1 MARISTYNLDGTIS
15 DTDKLIGT
23 DSSNTNTKNFRIQDL
38 KEFIY
43 SEISG
48 NMSIAADGT
57 ASIATSNVALG
68 VNSGD
73 YVASITGGVGVD
85 STAATSGAV
94 TNHTLSLDLSELST
108 VTSISTGNNVAISS
122 SNAGNLITVD
132 NLFIKSP
139 KLVSEAAVAN
149 GDYMLF
155 LDGGATGDMK
165 KESLSDISTLFA
177 GAGLVSSSS
186 IINLDLNSL
195 SAKSSIVQGDSLII
209 VDSEDSNSN
218 KKVTYAVLEDEVYSN
233 ISGDVTINSSG
244 VSAIGTDKVKG
255 TMLHTS
261 AADTTTLEL
270 SSDTLSVLKVPNA
283 LTAGDGL
290 ASGGTFDGA
299 NARTFSLDLNE
310 LTGATIANGDSI
322 PFIDATDNTTKKEE
336 LSDIVSLLAGDALA
350 ASNSVLSVGV
360 DDSTIEINSDAIRVK
375 ANGITNTEL
384 NKTAITSQTDLGDAF
399 ADADTIL
406 LHDATASALREGTMA
421 HLASYVNGAYD
432 LEASLEALNAS
443 DNIIKIGHSSD
454 KVQIIG
460 TFQVDGVSTLT
471 GNTTVTGSMTAN
483 GLAFPANS
491 AGSNGQV
498 LTKTSD
504 GTIGFTSGSS
514 TSVNDTSSSSHL
526 PIVLHDGSNNLLD
539 DDNGLTFQ
547 ASTGLLKV
555 NKLSPQT
562 NAAGDIGSSTVAY
575 NDLFLS
581 NGGVIE
587 FIQGTGNR
595 VQLTHIDGGVDGNGD
610 RLDGSLRLSAT
621 SKLEF
626 NDGSQFINAPTATKL
641 NIVANSVSSG
651 PVGVDVQGEVQIDAN
666 LLLDINAA
674 TTDISGIL
682 IVGGNTTV
690 GGDAVIS
697 GGDITFG
704 NGQDATISI
713 SERSAGLDGRNL
725 TISAGSA
732 SNSGSDPDD
741 GGNLIL
747 KSGSSFGSGTSDIL
761 FRTAI
766 SSDGYGAT
774 TLRMTIN
781 NSGIVMAAPLD
792 LNEAANISG
801 NLVLGAR
808 LQFGSTTF
816 VTEIDN
822 STSLGSD
829 DNKLA
834 TQKAIKTYVDAQVD
848 SADTLGELNDVTLTS
863 AANHSMLLYNGSEWI
878 DNVMSGD
885 ATMANTGVITIGTLN
900 QSTTGSAATLT
911 TARNFSLTGNV
922 TASAVSFDGSGN
934 VALSTSLAA
943 NTVDSSELVDGSI
956 DTSHIGDD
964 QVTYAKIQNVANDER
979 ILGRVSGANGVI
991 EELTKSQVLTMINVA
1006 DGANAYVHP
1015 NHSGDV
1021 TSSADGAQTIA
1032 NNAVTYAKIQNV
1044 VSNNVLLGN
1053 DNGTNQ
1059 DVQELSASDVRTM
1072 LSVDV
1077 SGTDNST
1084 NVSLSGTPDYITIS
1098 GQVIT
1103 RNQIDLTA
1111 DVTGVLPSAN
1121 LDSDTA
1127 HLSTTQ
1133 TFSGAKT
1140 FSSAVNITNTTEAT
1154 STTTGALKVA
1164 GGVGIEKDL
1173 HVEEELVVGDS
1184 IGVGVT
1190 PFANSLSSSSNIDLI
1205 GNGGILS
1212 YANNLY
1218 LTSNAYYNGGWK
1230 AKTTGTTSLLIVRSS
1245 ALEYHVDTSSQS
1257 DGIATSFDQVFTVSS
1272 AGDVTANNF
1281 IVGSDRRIK
1290 SEIEPIKEGLEV
1302 IKQFTSY
1309 NYIKG
1314 GKKESGFIAQE
1325 VQEVL
1330 PHTVYEDKEGMLSMS
1345 DRGVLAHMHKAIL
1358 ELEKRLISI
1367 EEKLK

>member
-283 LTAGDGL
+283 LTAGNGL

-336 LSDIVSLLAGDALA
+336 LSDIVSLLAGDALV

-483 GLAFPANS
+483 GLEFPANS

-581 NGGVIE
+581 NGGIIE

-651 PVGVDVQGEVQIDAN
+651 PVGLEVQGEVQIDAN

-682 IVGGNTTV
+682 IVGGNATV
-690 GGDAVIS
+690 GGTLTLDSVGVSAVQTS
-697 GGDITFG
+697 
-704 NGQDATISI
+704 
-713 SERSAGLDGRNL
+713 SE
-725 TISAGSA
+725 
-732 SNSGSDPDD
+732 
-741 GGNLIL
+741 
-747 KSGSSFGSGTSDIL
+747 SFAD
-761 FRTAI
+761 
-766 SSDGYGAT
+766 
-774 TLRMTIN
+774 N
-781 NSGIVMAAPLD
+781 N
-792 LNEAANISG
+792 
-801 NLVLGAR
+801 
-808 LQFGSTTF
+808 
-816 VTEIDN
+816 
-822 STSLGSD
+822 TSLM
-829 DNKLA
+829 
-834 TQKAIKTYVDAQVD
+834 
-848 SADTLGELNDVTLTS
+848 TS
-863 AANHSMLLYNGSEWI
+863 AAIDDRINSAQSMGSGFILEDADGTELAITENKEVKFIGSGGLTINWTDTDNGTDS
-878 DNVMSGD
+878 DPYD
-885 ATMANTGVITIGTLN
+885 LTFTIGDI
-900 QSTTGSAATLT
+900 TGSAATLT
-911 TARNFSLTGNV
+911 TARNFSLTGDV

-964 QVTYAKIQNVANDER
+964 QVTGAKIADDTIDSEHYAAGSIDTEHLADSTGSTDGVTYAKMQKVSIANR
-979 ILGRVSGANGVI
+979 ILGRVSASDLTVAQ
-991 EELTKSQVLTMINVA
+991 LTKSDVLTMINVA

-1032 NNAVTYAKIQNV
+1032 NNAVTYAKMQNV

-1059 DVQELSASDVRTM
+1059 DVQELSASAVRTM

-1230 AKTTGTTSLLIVRSS
+1230 AKSTGTTSLLIVRSS

-1257 DGIATSFDQVFTVSS
+1257 AGTATGFAQVFTVSS
-1272 AGDVTANNF
+1272 GGNVTASGDYTGTNF

-1302 IKQFTSY
+1302 IKQFASY

-1325 VQEVL
+1325 VQQVL

-1358 ELEKRLISI
+1358 ELEERLLII
-1367 EEKLK
+1367 EEKLN

>member
-108 VTSISTGNNVAISS
+108 VTSISSGNNVAISP

-261 AADTTTLEL
+261 AADTNTLEL

-336 LSDIVSLLAGDALA
+336 LSDIVSLLAGDALV

-360 DDSTIEINSDAIRVK
+360 DNSTIEINSDALRVK
-375 ANGITNTEL
+375 ANGITNSHI

-421 HLASYVNGAYD
+421 HLASYVNGVYNLRTGLAA
-432 LEASLEALNAS
+432 LESASGTDDEDIVVGVDSGDTIRFAGK
-443 DNIIKIGHSSD
+443 IK
-454 KVQIIG
+454 
-460 TFQVDGVSTLT
+460 VDGVSTLT

-514 TSVNDTSSSSHL
+514 TSVNETSSSSHL

-562 NAAGDIGSSTVAY
+562 NAAGNIGSSTVAY
-575 NDLFLS
+575 NNLFLANGTS
-581 NGGVIE
+581 NGTSVIE

-595 VQLTHIDGGVDGNGD
+595 VQLIHIDNGAESNGT
-610 RLDGSLRLSAT
+610 RRDGSLRLSAT

-651 PVGVDVQGEVQIDAN
+651 PVGVEVQGEVQIDAN

-690 GGDAVIS
+690 GG
-697 GGDITFG
+697 
-704 NGQDATISI
+704 
-713 SERSAGLDGRNL
+713 
-725 TISAGSA
+725 
-732 SNSGSDPDD
+732 
-741 GGNLIL
+741 
-747 KSGSSFGSGTSDIL
+747 
-761 FRTAI
+761 
-766 SSDGYGAT
+766 
-774 TLRMTIN
+774 
-781 NSGIVMAAPLD
+781 
-792 LNEAANISG
+792 
-801 NLVLGAR
+801 
-808 LQFGSTTF
+808 
-816 VTEIDN
+816 
-822 STSLGSD
+822 
-829 DNKLA
+829 
-834 TQKAIKTYVDAQVD
+834 
-848 SADTLGELNDVTLTS
+848 TLTLDS
-863 AANHSMLLYNGSEWI
+863 
-878 DNVMSGD
+878 V
-885 ATMANTGVITIGTLN
+885 GVI
-900 QSTTGSAATLT
+900 
-911 TARNFSLTGNV
+911 RC
-922 TASAVSFDGSGN
+922 
-934 VALSTSLAA
+934 
-943 NTVDSSELVDGSI
+943 
-956 DTSHIGDD
+956 
-964 QVTYAKIQNVANDER
+964 
-979 ILGRVSGANGVI
+979 
-991 EELTKSQVLTMINVA
+991 
-1006 DGANAYVHP
+1006 
-1015 NHSGDV
+1015 
-1021 TSSADGAQTIA
+1021 
-1032 NNAVTYAKIQNV
+1032 
-1044 VSNNVLLGN
+1044 SN
-1053 DNGTNQ
+1053 
-1059 DVQELSASDVRTM
+1059 
-1072 LSVDV
+1072 
-1077 SGTDNST
+1077 
-1084 NVSLSGTPDYITIS
+1084 
-1098 GQVIT
+1098 
-1103 RNQIDLTA
+1103 
-1111 DVTGVLPSAN
+1111 
-1121 LDSDTA
+1121 
-1127 HLSTTQ
+1127 
-1133 TFSGAKT
+1133 K
-1140 FSSAVNITNTTEAT
+1140 
-1154 STTTGALKVA
+1154 
-1164 GGVGIEKDL
+1164 
-1173 HVEEELVVGDS
+1173 
-1184 IGVGVT
+1184 
-1190 PFANSLSSSSNIDLI
+1190 
-1205 GNGGILS
+1205 
-1212 YANNLY
+1212 
-1218 LTSNAYYNGGWK
+1218 
-1230 AKTTGTTSLLIVRSS
+1230 
-1245 ALEYHVDTSSQS
+1245 
-1257 DGIATSFDQVFTVSS
+1257 
-1272 AGDVTANNF
+1272 
-1281 IVGSDRRIK
+1281 
-1290 SEIEPIKEGLEV
+1290 
-1302 IKQFTSY
+1302 
-1309 NYIKG
+1309 
-1314 GKKESGFIAQE
+1314 
-1325 VQEVL
+1325 
-1330 PHTVYEDKEGMLSMS
+1330 
-1345 DRGVLAHMHKAIL
+1345 
-1358 ELEKRLISI
+1358 
-1367 EEKLK
+1367 